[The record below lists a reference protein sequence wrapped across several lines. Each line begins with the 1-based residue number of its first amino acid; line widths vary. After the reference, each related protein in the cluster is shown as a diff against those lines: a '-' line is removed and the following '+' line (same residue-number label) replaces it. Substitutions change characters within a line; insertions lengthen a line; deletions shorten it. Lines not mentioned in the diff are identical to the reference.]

1 MLEGTAEVGEGG
13 IGVGV
18 MVGSDVKVDVVFT
31 VMVEGCVLMIVA
43 VSLLVGDEFNWG
55 GEGVRVN
62 MIERSTAVGFCMEA

>member
-18 MVGSDVKVDVVFT
+18 MVGSDVKVDVVVT

-55 GEGVRVN
+55 GGGVGV
-62 MIERSTAVGFCMEA
+62 AVMDVFV